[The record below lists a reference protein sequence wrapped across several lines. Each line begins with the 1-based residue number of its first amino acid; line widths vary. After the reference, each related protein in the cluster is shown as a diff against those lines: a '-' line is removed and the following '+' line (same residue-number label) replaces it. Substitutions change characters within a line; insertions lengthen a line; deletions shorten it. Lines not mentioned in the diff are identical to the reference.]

1 MDKTPHSERLHIG
14 LYGKMNAGKSS
25 VFNDLSGQKVSIV
38 SDKKGTTT
46 DPVLKTM
53 EMKGIGPVVL
63 MDTAGLN
70 DLEDVLGGERVKKTK
85 GLFLKTDVALLLVE
99 SGDRDLREEEELIES
114 FLSLNTPV
122 LGLITKGE
130 DPFLLDFFKNKGL
143 KALTYKLK
151 GSKEEL
157 LKLLQTLEQEEEET
171 ITGSLCA
178 SGDVVMLVMPQDAS
192 APKGRLIKP
201 QVETTRELLDK
212 ECTIVSTTPTDME
225 ASLNALKKAP
235 DLIITDSQA
244 FKEVYALRPEESK
257 LTSFSVLYA
266 GYKGD
271 LPYFLEGV
279 KTLEKLTEDS
289 RILIAEACSHIPQQE
304 DIGRV
309 KLPRM
314 LRKRFGEGLSIDI
327 LGGDE
332 FPEDLRVYDL
342 VLSCGACMFNK
353 KHMMGRILR
362 AKEQEVPMTNYGVA
376 IAYLTGILDKVS
388 LPL

>member
-1 MDKTPHSERLHIG
+1 MEKTPRSERLHIG

-99 SGDRDLREEEELIES
+99 AGDRDLREEEELIEG

-130 DPFLLDFFKNKGL
+130 DPFLLDFLKNKGL
-143 KALTYKLK
+143 NALIYKLK

-157 LKLLQTLEQEEEET
+157 LKLLQTLEKEEEES
-171 ITGSLCA
+171 ITGSLCT

-212 ECTIVSTTPTDME
+212 GCTIVSTTPTDME

-244 FKEVYALRPEESK
+244 FKEIYALRPEESK

-271 LPYFLEGV
+271 FPYFLEGV

-289 RILIAEACSHIPQQE
+289 RVLIAEACSHIPQQE